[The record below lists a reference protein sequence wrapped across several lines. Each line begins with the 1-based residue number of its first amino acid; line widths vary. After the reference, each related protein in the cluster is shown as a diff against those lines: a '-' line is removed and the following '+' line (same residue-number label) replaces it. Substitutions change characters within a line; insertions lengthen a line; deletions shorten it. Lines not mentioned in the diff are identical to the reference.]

1 MSSRFLFLLF
11 FLSFYNAAFS
21 QTSKLQTVK
30 KEAEAKTDQNNF
42 VEILWLDKKGV
53 LQINEDY
60 IKTITNAQRAALG
73 YITTN
78 IGNDCYWD
86 GEKKADESNLKCK
99 FLSALNL
106 GYQCSET
113 HLSFLR
119 QWFKK
124 DPEVLKN
131 LETCTKTA
139 SSDKIQDR
147 FVGLR
152 MSTTNNTI
160 KIVYGAMGMDT
171 ETQKRWR
178 WIEESIYS
186 FTEKEIKQIKRKN
199 LQGGFF

>member
-30 KEAEAKTDQNNF
+30 KEAEAKTVQNNF

>member
-86 GEKKADESNLKCK
+86 GKKKADESNLKCK

>member
-30 KEAEAKTDQNNF
+30 KEAEAKTVQNNF

-171 ETQKRWR
+171 ESQKRWR